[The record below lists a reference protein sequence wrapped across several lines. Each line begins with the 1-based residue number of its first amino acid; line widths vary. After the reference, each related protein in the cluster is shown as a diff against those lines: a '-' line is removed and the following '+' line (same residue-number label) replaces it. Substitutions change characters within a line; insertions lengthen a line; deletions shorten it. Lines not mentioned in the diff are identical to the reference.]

1 MLWGKEQLNIAEDFF
16 RREESLLADYG
27 QVTGL
32 TIKLGGFV
40 FTTVDGQEQRM
51 GWAFVQEKGVL
62 YYDPEFFTDLGYSR
76 AQAMTATLHE
86 LEEVREYVRAPSLFK
101 KEFEREKEMGFRYKV
116 LHNCLQDILI
126 NNTLGWRAP
135 VHRRTTGTLYRERM
149 FPEVDYTGEPKHLQF
164 AYAILRE
171 AMLPDERVVI
181 DDAVRRRIE
190 QLKDFLGVDLIELIG
205 EPGVEPQLRL
215 EAVKRFV
222 EPLFEE
228 LFEED
233 LQERQQQASGQEGEE
248 LGEGQPSEGGIESDK
263 ESKEE
268 EDLEKEGEQ
277 DEGGDEQEKESDG
290 REGAQVD
297 KEEAGGDQ
305 EESRRGETEGEG
317 EDGERQG
324 KAAGLDLMEEEE
336 WFREEYEE
344 FEERLPQPLK
354 EVEMEALV
362 DKLEEMGVDGAG
374 PEDMERRAYELQY
387 GVSWEDAQRYYK
399 EFQVVEPYVRDLR
412 QVFERIINRRIEQK
426 RKLKGRTQRGV
437 ILNPGLLVQVKLD
450 MEEERTDSRVWL
462 DYEKRSREVLAAG
475 NFEVTLVCDL
485 SGSMEDP
492 VEKLRVQRQCAI
504 LFLEGLAE
512 FCELARER
520 QGEME
525 ELDVLSEVRGF
536 GNFEVE
542 LKPLSNQLTEAMRI
556 EVLKNLSRA
565 PGSATWDYESLTAIK
580 QGIDGEQRRK
590 LVSGRVKKAVV
601 VFSDGQ
607 SSNVGRAHEEVREL
621 RQMGVEV
628 VGVGVSKH
636 AQAVKSTY
644 KPQGLVCNEVGQL
657 PEILTKLLEE
667 FSQSLGGYKCPS

>member
-51 GWAFVQEKGVL
+51 GWAFVQEKGLL
-62 YYDPEFFTDLGYSR
+62 YYDPGFFTDLGYSR

-101 KEFEREKEMGFRYKV
+101 KEFEREKETGFRYKI

-135 VHRRTTGTLYRERM
+135 VHRRTIGTLYRERM

-171 AMLPDERVVI
+171 AMLPDDRVVI
-181 DDAVRRRIE
+181 DDAVRQRIE

-233 LQERQQQASGQEGEE
+233 LQERQQQASGQGGEE
-248 LGEGQPSEGGIESDK
+248 LGEGQPSEGRIES
-263 ESKEE
+263 EE
-268 EDLEKEGEQ
+268 ESQEEVDGGQEAQSDDGET
-277 DEGGDEQEKESDG
+277 
-290 REGAQVD
+290 
-297 KEEAGGDQ
+297 GGDQ
-305 EESRRGETEGEG
+305 EDEGEERSGQEREGEG
-317 EDGERQG
+317 GEGQD
-324 KAAGLDLMEEEE
+324 KAASLELSEEEE
-336 WFREEYEE
+336 WFREEYEA
-344 FEERLPQPLK
+344 FGERLPQPLK

-362 DKLEEMGVDGAG
+362 DGLEKMGVDGAG

-399 EFQVVEPYVRDLR
+399 EFQMVEPYVGDLR
-412 QVFERIINRRIEQK
+412 QVFERVINRRIEQK
-426 RKLKGRTQRGV
+426 RKLKGKTQRGV
-437 ILNPGLLVQVKLD
+437 ILNPGLLVQAKLD
-450 MEEERTDSRVWL
+450 IEEERTDSRVWL
-462 DYEKRSREVLAAG
+462 DYKKRMREVIAPG

-492 VEKLRVQRQCAI
+492 IEKLRIQRQCAI

-512 FCELARER
+512 FCELARKR

-556 EVLKNLSRA
+556 EVLKNLSWA

-590 LVSGRVKKAVV
+590 LVSGELKKAVV

-607 SSNVGRAHEEVREL
+607 SSNVGRAQEEARGLRE
-621 RQMGVEV
+621 MGVEV

-667 FSQSLGGYKCPS
+667 FSQSLGG